1 MGNWKELGVVPDSD
15 DECFDSE
22 DSLPPPVP
30 QRPPRPPTE
39 KRHHDI
45 WEFPSSSEA
54 PASQRETTPADL
66 HSKARGKHDGP
77 SSASSA
83 SPGTKIQHTLH
94 RQVQGA
100 SDSSLS
106 AGDHVVLQITSGEGP
121 QEPLE
126 NNPEVRNVFTT
137 IPSERERDKISSS
150 VVQILAPS
158 ANPFPGSSLSPDLEP
173 QFPGAY
179 KKAEHSIQSS
189 GQPRNP
195 HSRRDEPVGLSPR
208 AGRSLR
214 PRKPIQEHPYLLE
227 NAQYS
232 RVMKSH
238 GVKPI
243 HVALQDQNSSKSHD
257 QNVSQE
263 HDYTGGESQP
273 TSGRPGEESQRLKKH
288 GFICAPDDDL
298 DELALSPSPK
308 TSSPRL
314 RPRASSER
322 SRSRSRSRSQQT
334 DDTSING
341 EEFPDIKDLALK
353 PAKTPAKPRKRPAP
367 SRSSTSRKRLKS
379 RQEMLGSVPAASNM
393 NDDWDI
399 PPSPGPLRVDP
410 ALADSPSPDSSP
422 RSFSHAMGCSFQSTA
437 IKRLSSGAELGD
449 RSQVV
454 DLTTTLES
462 GQDEDASVLEDS
474 SSSSDS
480 DIIQRTGKK
489 IKGVLPASWL
499 RLDQQTSKTIR
510 KSVLSRPPPPRSPDG
525 QQRGVA
531 TVRRTKAMVVSDF
544 LEDLDDDHGDD
555 VDEHETSQGVGLSSH
570 DHENDFI
577 FPGNEAEGIEDS
589 LSVIE
594 EDHIDWMLPG
604 GKRNRASRAVPDKRR
619 KNAQQRFFK
628 GEQRYRQPQI
638 SDTLRRTD
646 RSSNGTVRTRKP
658 RINPKGTAQRTRAVS
673 PPALSIA
680 DVIEPGAPRFIRIAA
695 RAASRRQ
702 DLGRSK
708 PNAKT
713 INLGTR
719 RDNVD
724 ARSILRDWTMGK
736 IKRKGR
742 PPSGTRPLGQ
752 DLRKPRWP
760 VGQLFSNV
768 TTPTR
773 PRAGPSDSKPSNTTR
788 QLSLNE
794 HVAINKAVIAGPRL
808 VCGPIRGTAPA
819 RTQSHDPGADYLIR
833 PAQLEDDVLHE
844 TENAAFTARKKVLD
858 LVFRRT
864 RKEILAP
871 TFRLQECASDAAQMI
886 KETPEEIDGPKHSIL
901 GHAQPKGRQRA
912 IMKPRFRK
920 KFAPR
925 RLDLD
930 APQFRHANDPLPEY
944 ETLVQGG
951 SLEEPRLEQDRI
963 SGLGPYGTQYTHHF
977 DIFPLQR
984 HVFFHHST
992 LIGNG
997 DLKKALDCEFLGH
1010 ITRPRAG
1017 TSFKIAHHSFHWGLW
1032 TNTTSSELGLLFEV
1046 LSEQLSTTGVIDAEQ
1061 TCCNAVN
1068 CADHVLGYVLHS
1080 MWVKDESDLE
1090 PCAQRLLEL
1099 LLGFSALTESN
1110 VSERQ
1115 ASKLVETSSRL
1126 LICSLV
1132 LLRIC
1137 QSTPELSSISVPV
1150 EELIKSL
1157 SKAVIQG
1164 LLDIG
1169 TSGIRATYDDLQRLT
1184 TRERGIRGDNFTMI
1198 CWVVVIKVLDTA
1210 HIPRAG
1216 FWDLTY
1222 SLMGTADLLQS
1233 SNIQNFESMWETIFT
1248 LVPLQD
1254 FDDNGIS
1261 ARGLRH
1267 ADLVQ
1272 GSQRWGLPQKLLK
1285 RVFESYGN
1293 NPKQSP
1299 GFSDY
1304 CRALLGRCHR
1314 LIDQWGWFKCS
1325 GIVGTIFDFFGQQ
1338 DLSDLRHEQASKS
1351 PRFLEHLGGT
1361 TELSVEA
1368 DDRCFHI
1375 FLKILALSIQ
1385 TMKKHGLSNDI
1396 RNLIAR
1402 TLPNHD
1408 RQYSKE
1414 QAIHAHDLAALR
1426 NHHDLLCTLFWAAP
1440 AEERPAVH
1448 LIEKLI
1454 SPGSSHKEAVLLHL
1468 QAWRQLAAFVV
1479 SSGAT
1484 HDVYRPLMLWQNRV
1498 FQQVLDQYHSAASEI
1513 QRQFMSMPS
1522 ETRKDIGQH
1531 TVDNVVSANQT
1542 AAKDVLHFSVAA
1554 SLSVMRNCSSLA
1566 SVMFSFNTSQL
1577 SKALTNIGT
1586 DGEELDYD
1594 ILGDCFETV
1603 ELFLE
1608 RLETFGGAL
1617 KEESDDSFSSSDN
1630 REYTDAVEL
1639 LDERVVQGFFIAVRQ
1654 LLSPPASGVGSYHSY
1669 HNSHTI
1675 IREKAVVLS
1684 GRIASVFINGGKR
1697 SLKHFFAIGKYG
1709 LFENVPQNLS
1719 LDKRTYLPLFVAVLL
1734 RNHIFDFSSVGCSHF
1749 DIWLL
1754 SIVKPLHALKY
1765 EMHLAETLKT
1775 LELGYVKGAFLVDGM
1790 CPNYRTSRDFFACA
1804 VSHMRKELRQSDSA
1818 RRMPLRARYEK
1829 LLKLVMQQMRS
1840 DIKTLDLS
1848 SAQHKD
1854 YTSFVREIVA
1864 LIQSHGTGISA
1875 VDSFYLQASAEFS
1888 PATEDPKLHSAVIVG
1903 YGLRLGEGDTTAGP
1917 QLFSFLCTHFK
1928 RFMADS
1934 QLDAE
1939 SKIIENGMGNDNIL
1953 GFVIGRMLPAVIR
1966 VSFRNPEVWPLLS
1979 VYSQALKNLFGRSH
1993 LPREIP
1999 DKFTDY
2005 CISLLETISGYLLFV
2020 KGDGTPAKVSNPA
2033 QIQVFAQM
2041 MEICHALRPS
2051 LMCWLLRPSLAQIKR
2066 VQGCINQIT
2075 LISRQAAACLDEIR
2089 DSHDP
2094 EMPLQQVSVG
2104 QLLAGVVDTDM
2115 SPFVLSSADGQV
2127 SNFAQQLQHDLQN
2140 CWAVTKVDNTAEVPG
2155 PSSTQPGNQPALVVG
2170 TDMERRAGEGLS
2182 GLHDE
2187 LREWVQAMGTDGG
2200 AGRGRLG
2207 RRASRPGRA
2216 RMRQG
2221 GRPWPSLP
2229 CM

>member
-15 DECFDSE
+15 DEGFDSE
-22 DSLPPPVP
+22 DSLPPPVR
-30 QRPPRPPTE
+30 QRPPRPTTTE
-39 KRHHDI
+39 ERRDI

-54 PASQRETTPADL
+54 LSSQRDITPT
-66 HSKARGKHDGP
+66 SKKRGKSHGLD
-77 SSASSA
+77 STSSA
-83 SPGTKIQHTLH
+83 SPGTDIQHTLD
-94 RQVQGA
+94 RQVQDAPNSSPSTQGNVA
-100 SDSSLS
+100 LQAKSGKGSQDALEGKSD
-106 AGDHVVLQITSGEGP
+106 
-121 QEPLE
+121 
-126 NNPEVRNVFTT
+126 VRNASAT
-137 IPSERERDKISSS
+137 IPSEQDEISPS
-150 VVQILAPS
+150 VVQIFAPS
-158 ANPFPGSSLSPDLEP
+158 ANPFPGSSLGTDLEP
-173 QFPGAY
+173 QFSGVF
-179 KKAEHSIQSS
+179 KDVEHSV
-189 GQPRNP
+189 QPSNQPGNP
-195 HSRRDEPVGLSPR
+195 NSRRDAPLELSPR

-232 RVMKSH
+232 RFMKSH

-243 HVALQDQNSSKSHD
+243 HFALQDQNPNKSHD
-257 QNVSQE
+257 ENVSQE
-263 HDYTGGESQP
+263 QDYAGGESQP
-273 TSGRPGEESQRLKKH
+273 TSGTPGEESQHLRKDVFKY
-288 GFICAPDDDL
+288 APDDDL
-298 DELALSPSPK
+298 DELALSPSPR
-308 TSSPRL
+308 TSSPRH
-314 RPRASSER
+314 RPQASSE
-322 SRSRSRSRSQQT
+322 RSRSRSQQT

-341 EEFPDIKDLALK
+341 EEFPDIKYLALK
-353 PAKTPAKPRKRPAP
+353 PARMPAKLTKRPTP

-379 RQEMLGSVPAASNM
+379 RQEILESAPAANNL

-399 PPSPGPLRVDP
+399 PPSPGPLRADP

-422 RSFSHAMGCSFQSTA
+422 RSFSNAMGDSFQSTA
-437 IKRLSSGAELGD
+437 IDRLSSGAALAN
-449 RSQVV
+449 RSEVV
-454 DLTTTLES
+454 DLTTALES
-462 GQDEDASVLEDS
+462 GQDEDASELEDS

-480 DIIQRTGKK
+480 DAIQRTGRK

-499 RLDQQTSKTIR
+499 RLDQQTSKTVR
-510 KSVLSRPPPPRSPDG
+510 KGVLRKPPPSRFPDG

-531 TVRRTKAMVVSDF
+531 TVRSAKSMA
-544 LEDLDDDHGDD
+544 E
-555 VDEHETSQGVGLSSH
+555 VGLSGH
-570 DHENDFI
+570 DHENKFS
-577 FPGNEAEGIEDS
+577 FLGNEVEGVEDS

-604 GKRNRASRAVPDKRR
+604 GKRNRTSRVIPNKRR
-619 KNAQQRFFK
+619 NNAQQRLFK
-628 GEQRYRQPQI
+628 GEQRYRQPKI
-638 SDTLRRTD
+638 SDTLGRAN

-658 RINPKGTAQRTRAVS
+658 RINSKRTAQRTRAVS
-673 PPALSIA
+673 PPALGIA
-680 DVIEPGAPRFIRIAA
+680 DVIEPDAPRFIRIAA

-708 PNAKT
+708 PNAKA

-724 ARSILRDWTMGK
+724 AHSILRDWAMGK
-736 IKRKGR
+736 IKRKAIQRR
-742 PPSGTRPLGQ
+742 PPSGLRPTGQ

-760 VGQLFSNV
+760 VGKLFPNV
-768 TTPTR
+768 TTYTR
-773 PRAGPSDSKPSNTTR
+773 PRAGPSDRNPSNSTR
-788 QLSLNE
+788 HLSLNE
-794 HVAINKAVIAGPRL
+794 HVVIDKAFIAGPRPM
-808 VCGPIRGTAPA
+808 CDPIRGAAPA
-819 RTQSHDPGADYLIR
+819 RAQSHNPGADYLIR
-833 PAQLEDDVLHE
+833 PAQLEDDVLHGA
-844 TENAAFTARKKVLD
+844 ENAAFAARKKMLD
-858 LVFRRT
+858 LVFHKT

-871 TFRLQECASDAAQMI
+871 TFRLQECALDSPQT
-886 KETPEEIDGPKHSIL
+886 KESPEETDGPKHGIL
-901 GHAQPKGRQRA
+901 GHAQLKGRQRA
-912 IMKPRFRK
+912 VTKPRFRK
-920 KFAPR
+920 QFMPR

-930 APQFRHANDPLPEY
+930 APQFRHANDPLLEY
-944 ETLVQGG
+944 NAFERGDR
-951 SLEEPRLEQDRI
+951 LEEPRQEQDRI
-963 SGLGPYGTQYTHHF
+963 VGLGPYGTQYTHHF

-997 DLKKALDCEFLGH
+997 DLKKALDCEFLSH

-1032 TNTTSSELGLLFEV
+1032 TDTTSSELGLLFEM
-1046 LSEQLSTTGVIDAEQ
+1046 LSEQLSTIGVIDAEQ
-1061 TCCNAVN
+1061 TRCNAIN

-1080 MWVKDESDLE
+1080 LWVEDESNLK
-1090 PCAQRLLEL
+1090 PCAQRLFGL
-1099 LLGFSALTESN
+1099 LLGFSTLTESN
-1110 VSERQ
+1110 VSDRK
-1115 ASKLVETSSRL
+1115 SGTFVETTTRL

-1137 QSTPELSSISVPV
+1137 QGTPELSSISVPV
-1150 EELIKSL
+1150 EELMKSL

-1164 LLDIG
+1164 LLKIG

-1184 TRERGIRGDNFTMI
+1184 TRERGIRGDNFTMT
-1198 CWVVVIKVLDTA
+1198 CWVVVIKVLDAA

-1222 SLMGTADLLQS
+1222 SLVGTPDLLQS
-1233 SNIQNFESMWETIFT
+1233 SKVQDFESVWETIFT

-1261 ARGLRH
+1261 ARDLRH
-1267 ADLVQ
+1267 TDLVQ

-1285 RVFESYGN
+1285 RVFESCRN

-1299 GFSDY
+1299 GFNDY
-1304 CRALLGRCHR
+1304 CRALLGRCHS
-1314 LIDQWGWFKCS
+1314 LIDQWGWYKCS

-1338 DLSDLRHEQASKS
+1338 NLSNLRHEEVSKS
-1351 PRFLEHLGGT
+1351 PRFLEQLSTT

-1385 TMKKHGLSNDI
+1385 IMRKHGLSNDI

-1440 AEERPAVH
+1440 AEERPAIH

-1531 TVDNVVSANQT
+1531 MVDNVVSANQT
-1542 AAKDVLHFSVAA
+1542 AAKDVLRFSVAA
-1554 SLSVMRNCSSLA
+1554 SLSVMRSCPSLA

-1586 DGEELDYD
+1586 DGENLECD

-1608 RLETFGGAL
+1608 RLESFGSAL

-1639 LDERVVQGFFIAVRQ
+1639 FDEKVVQGFFIAVRQ
-1654 LLSPPASGVGSYHSY
+1654 VLSSPASVVGSYR
-1669 HNSHTI
+1669 NSLTS
-1675 IREKAVVLS
+1675 IREKAVILS

-1697 SLKHFFAIGKYG
+1697 SLKHFFSIGKYG

-1719 LDKRTYLPLFVAVLL
+1719 LDKRTYLPLFVAILL
-1734 RNHIFDFSSVGCSHF
+1734 KNHIFDFSSVGCSHF
-1749 DIWLL
+1749 DIWVL
-1754 SIVKPLHALKY
+1754 SLVKPFHALKY

-1775 LELGYVKGAFLVDGM
+1775 LELGYMKGSFVIDGV

-1804 VSHMRKELRQSDSA
+1804 VSYMRKELRQSDSA
-1818 RRMPLRARYEK
+1818 RRMPLRAKYEK
-1829 LLKLVMQQMRS
+1829 LLKLVMQQMKS
-1840 DIKTLDLS
+1840 DIKSVGMS

-1854 YTSFVREIVA
+1854 YTSFIREIVA
-1864 LIQSHGTGISA
+1864 LIQSHGTGIST

-1928 RFMADS
+1928 RFMADG

-1939 SKIIENGMGNDNIL
+1939 SKIIENGMANDNIL
-1953 GFVIGRMLPAVIR
+1953 GFVLGRMLPAVIQA
-1966 VSFRNPEVWPLLS
+1966 SFRNPQVWPLVT

-1999 DKFTDY
+1999 DKFTDHS
-2005 CISLLETISGYLLFV
+2005 ISLLETISGYLLFA
-2020 KGDGTPAKVSNPA
+2020 KGESTPAKVSNPT
-2033 QIQVFAQM
+2033 QIKLFAQM

-2051 LMCWLLRPSLAQIKR
+2051 LMCWLLRPSLAQVKR
-2066 VQGCINQIT
+2066 LRGCIHQIT

-2089 DSHDP
+2089 DSQDP
-2094 EMPLQQVSVG
+2094 EVPLRQFSVG
-2104 QLLAGVVDTDM
+2104 QLLAGLADTDM
-2115 SPFVLSSADGQV
+2115 SPCMLSSADSQV
-2127 SNFAQQLQHDLQN
+2127 SKFAQQLQHDLQD
-2140 CWAVTKVDNTAEVPG
+2140 CWAVTEFDHSAEVAQTSP
-2155 PSSTQPGNQPALVVG
+2155 TQLGTQLASVVSNG
-2170 TDMERRAGEGLS
+2170 MESRADEPLS

-2187 LREWVQAMGTDGG
+2187 LKKWIQVMGTDEGD
-2200 AGRGRLG
+2200 GRGRLA
-2207 RRASRPGRA
+2207 RRAGRPGRA
-2216 RMRQG
+2216 RMRQS
-2221 GRPWPSLP
+2221 GRSWRCLP
-2229 CM
+2229 YM

>member
-15 DECFDSE
+15 DEGFDSE

-30 QRPPRPPTE
+30 QRPPRPPTG
-39 KRHHDI
+39 KRHDDI
-45 WEFPSSSEA
+45 WEFPSSSE
-54 PASQRETTPADL
+54 PLGSQREITPPDR
-66 HSKARGKHDGP
+66 HSKARGKPNGP
-77 SSASSA
+77 DSTSSA
-83 SPGTKIQHTLH
+83 SPGTEIQHTLD

-100 SDSSLS
+100 PNSSLS
-106 AGDHVVLQITSGEGP
+106 TAGHSALQTTSGEGS
-121 QEPLE
+121 QGPLE
-126 NNPEVRNVFTT
+126 NNPEVHNVFAT
-137 IPSERERDKISSS
+137 IPSERDEISSS
-150 VVQILAPS
+150 VVQIFAPS
-158 ANPFPGSSLSPDLEP
+158 ANPFPGSSLSPDLDRQP
-173 QFPGAY
+173 PGVY
-179 KKAEHSIQSS
+179 RDAEHSIQPSS
-189 GQPRNP
+189 QSRNSN
-195 HSRRDEPVGLSPR
+195 SRRDASVELSPR

-238 GVKPI
+238 GVRPI
-243 HVALQDQNSSKSHD
+243 HVALQDHNPSKSRD
-257 QNVSQE
+257 ENVSQE

-273 TSGRPGEESQRLKKH
+273 TSGTPGEESQRLQKNVWKYV
-288 GFICAPDDDL
+288 PDDDL
-298 DELALSPSPK
+298 DELALSPSPR

-314 RPRASSER
+314 RPQASSER
-322 SRSRSRSRSQQT
+322 SHSRSQQT
-334 DDTSING
+334 DDTSIHG
-341 EEFPDIKDLALK
+341 DEFPDIKDLAPK
-353 PAKTPAKPRKRPAP
+353 PVKTSAQPTKRPAP
-367 SRSSTSRKRLKS
+367 SRFPTSRKRLKS
-379 RQEMLGSVPAASNM
+379 RQEVLGPVPAANNV

-399 PPSPGPLRVDP
+399 PLSPGPLRVDP
-410 ALADSPSPDSSP
+410 ALADSPSPGSSP
-422 RSFSHAMGCSFQSTA
+422 RSISHAMGDGFQSTA
-437 IKRLSSGAELGD
+437 IDRLSSGAELGNH
-449 RSQVV
+449 SEVV
-454 DLTTTLES
+454 DLTTALES
-462 GQDEDASVLEDS
+462 GQDEDASELEDS
-474 SSSSDS
+474 VSSSDS

-499 RLDQQTSKTIR
+499 RLDQQTSKAVR
-510 KSVLSRPPPPRSPDG
+510 KGILRRPPPPRSPDG

-531 TVRRTKAMVVSDF
+531 TVRSTKVVAVSDS
-544 LEDLDDDHGDD
+544 LEDLDDDHGSDGDD
-555 VDEHETSQGVGLSSH
+555 HATIQEVDLSSH
-570 DHENDFI
+570 DHDSEFN
-577 FPGNEAEGIEDS
+577 FPSNKADGVEDS

-604 GKRNRASRAVPDKRR
+604 RKRNRTSRVIPNKRR
-619 KNAQQRFFK
+619 KTAQQRLFK
-628 GEQRYRQPQI
+628 GEQRYRQPKI
-638 SDTLRRTD
+638 SNTLRGTD
-646 RSSNGTVRTRKP
+646 RSSKITVRNREP
-658 RINPKGTAQRTRAVS
+658 RINSKRTAQRTRAVS
-673 PPALSIA
+673 PPALGIA

-708 PNAKT
+708 PSAKA

-736 IKRKGR
+736 IKRKAVVVQRR
-742 PPSGTRPLGQ
+742 PPSGLRPLGQ

-760 VGQLFSNV
+760 LGHLSSNV
-768 TTPTR
+768 TTHTR
-773 PRAGPSDSKPSNTTR
+773 PRADPSDRKPSNTTR

-808 VCGPIRGTAPA
+808 VCDPSRGAAPA
-819 RTQSHDPGADYLIR
+819 TMQSHNPGADYLIR
-833 PAQLEDDVLHE
+833 PAQLEDDVSHGAE
-844 TENAAFTARKKVLD
+844 HAAFTARKKMLD
-858 LVFRRT
+858 LVFRKT

-871 TFRLQECASDAAQMI
+871 TFRLQECASHAAQMI
-886 KETPEEIDGPKHSIL
+886 KESPGEIGGAKQSIP
-901 GHAQPKGRQRA
+901 GHAQPKGQRRA
-912 IMKPRFRK
+912 VMKPRSRK
-920 KFAPR
+920 QFVPR

-944 ETLVQGG
+944 EALAHGE
-951 SLEEPRLEQDRI
+951 SLAEPRLEQNRI
-963 SGLGPYGTQYTHHF
+963 LGLGPNGTQYTHHF

-1010 ITRPRAG
+1010 ITQPRAA

-1032 TNTTSSELGLLFEV
+1032 TDTTSSELGILFEM
-1046 LSEQLSTTGVIDAEQ
+1046 LSDQLSTTRVVDAEQ
-1061 TCCNAVN
+1061 TCWDAVN
-1068 CADHVLGYVLHS
+1068 CADHVFGYVLHS
-1080 MWVKDESDLE
+1080 MWVKDESDLRSS
-1090 PCAQRLLEL
+1090 AQRLLEL
-1099 LLGFSALTESN
+1099 LLDFSALTESH
-1110 VSERQ
+1110 VFKRQ
-1115 ASKLVETSSRL
+1115 SSKLVETNARF

-1157 SKAVIQG
+1157 SKTVIQG
-1164 LLDIG
+1164 LLEIG
-1169 TSGIRATYDDLQRLT
+1169 TSGIRATYDDLQCLT
-1184 TRERGIRGDNFTMI
+1184 TRERGIRGDNFTMT
-1198 CWVVVIKVLDTA
+1198 CWVVVSKVLDAA

-1222 SLMGTADLLQS
+1222 SLIGTPDLLQS
-1233 SNIQNFESMWETIFT
+1233 SNIQRFESAWETIFT

-1261 ARGLRH
+1261 ARDLRH
-1267 ADLVQ
+1267 TNLVQ
-1272 GSQRWGLPQKLLK
+1272 GPQTWGLPQKLLK
-1285 RVFESYGN
+1285 CVFESCRN

-1299 GFSDY
+1299 GFNDY

-1314 LIDQWGWFKCS
+1314 LIDQWGWYKCS

-1338 DLSDLRHEQASKS
+1338 NLENLRHEKVSNS
-1351 PRFLEHLGGT
+1351 PRFLERLNCT
-1361 TELSVEA
+1361 AELSVEA

-1385 TMKKHGLSNDI
+1385 TMRKHGFRNDI

-1454 SPGSSHKEAVLLHL
+1454 SPGSSHREAVLLHL

-1484 HDVYRPLMLWQNRV
+1484 HDIYRPLMLWQNRV

-1531 TVDNVVSANQT
+1531 TVDNVVSANRT
-1542 AAKDVLHFSVAA
+1542 AAKDVLCFSVAA
-1554 SLSVMRNCSSLA
+1554 SLSVMRDCPSLA
-1566 SVMFSFNTSQL
+1566 SAMFSFNTSQL

-1586 DGEELDYD
+1586 DGENLDCD
-1594 ILGDCFETV
+1594 VLGDCFETV

-1617 KEESDDSFSSSDN
+1617 KEESDDSFSSSDS

-1654 LLSPPASGVGSYHSY
+1654 VLASPASGVGSNHKSLT
-1669 HNSHTI
+1669 S
-1675 IREKAVVLS
+1675 IREKAVVLA

-1697 SLKHFFAIGKYG
+1697 SLKHFFSIGKYG

-1719 LDKRTYLPLFVAVLL
+1719 LDKRTYLPLFVAILL
-1734 RNHIFDFSSVGCSHF
+1734 KNHIFDFSSVGCSHF
-1749 DIWLL
+1749 DIWML
-1754 SIVKPLHALKY
+1754 SLVKPLHALKY
-1765 EMHLAETLKT
+1765 EMHLAEILKT
-1775 LELGYVKGAFLVDGM
+1775 LELGYMKGALVIDGM
-1790 CPNYRTSRDFFACA
+1790 CPSYRTSRDFFACA
-1804 VSHMRKELRQSDSA
+1804 VSYMRKELRQSDSA
-1818 RRMPLRARYEK
+1818 RRMPLRAKYEK
-1829 LLKLVMQQMRS
+1829 LLKLVMQQMRL
-1840 DIKTLDLS
+1840 DIKSLDLS

-1854 YTSFVREIVA
+1854 YTSFIREIIA
-1864 LIQSHGTGISA
+1864 LIQSHGTGIST
-1875 VDSFYLQASAEFS
+1875 VDSFYLQASAEFT
-1888 PATEDPKLHSAVIVG
+1888 PATEDPKLHSAVIIG

-1928 RFMADS
+1928 RFMADG

-1953 GFVIGRMLPAVIR
+1953 GFVLGRMLPAVIR
-1966 VSFRNPEVWPLLS
+1966 VSFRNPQVWPLLS
-1979 VYSQALKNLFGRSH
+1979 VYTQALKNLFGRSH

-2005 CISLLETISGYLLFV
+2005 SISLLETISGYLLFV
-2020 KGDGTPAKVSNPA
+2020 KEESTLAKVSNPT
-2033 QIQVFAQM
+2033 QVQLFAQM
-2041 MEICHALRPS
+2041 MEICHAVRPS
-2051 LMCWLLRPSLAQIKR
+2051 LMCWLLRPSLGHIKR
-2066 VQGCINQIT
+2066 LQGCINQIT
-2075 LISRQAAACLDEIR
+2075 LISKQAAARLDEIR
-2089 DSHDP
+2089 GSQDP
-2094 EMPLQQVSVG
+2094 EMPKQQVSVG
-2104 QLLAGVVDTDM
+2104 QLLAGLADTDT
-2115 SPFVLSSADGQV
+2115 SPSVLSSADGQV

-2140 CWAVTKVDNTAEVPG
+2140 CWAVPEVDNTAEVPRA
-2155 PSSTQPGNQPALVVG
+2155 SSAQLGNQPELVVSN
-2170 TDMERRAGEGLS
+2170 DVERRAGEPLS

-2187 LREWVQAMGTDGG
+2187 LKKWVQAMGTDEG

-2216 RMRQG
+2216 RMRQRG
-2221 GRPWPSLP
+2221 QSWPSVPYL
-2229 CM
+2229 